1 MLTKDVVK
9 LSPIARLAYWISE
22 RESIRLK
29 KEAGKPKPWTDDE
42 ILKTYRFCN
51 VRRMDDKVSRWI
63 MDNWYGPHFNHS
75 NMLLAAAMARFINLP
90 TSLKKIGGI
99 LFAGKVTDKA
109 VSINWE
115 MVKQILREHRDAGN
129 TVFNGAYMV
138 RGNDGM
144 DKIECV
150 VDYYVK
156 PLHHLSIY
164 RDSMAATHASI
175 LQGYG
180 MGDFMAG
187 QVTADLRWAMEGSW
201 EDAQG
206 WAPMGPGS
214 QRGLNW
220 LLGRDIKF
228 KWKQEAFVNE
238 LLKTVDL
245 LGKLVNYRI
254 TSRLELM
261 DYQNCMCEFDKYSR
275 TLAGTS
281 KPKQKYPGA
290 V

>member
-1 MLTKDVVK
+1 MKLNEVK
-9 LSPIARLAYWISE
+9 KLDPINRLAYWIYE
-22 RESIRLK
+22 REAIRAF
-29 KEAGKPKPWTDDE
+29 KEAGVRKPWTDDE
-42 ILKTYRFCN
+42 ILQSYRFCN
-51 VRRMDDKVSRWI
+51 VRRMDDTVSKWL
-63 MDNWYGPHFNHS
+63 MENWYEPNPDCKH
-75 NMLLAAAMARFINLP
+75 MLLAVALARFINLP
-90 TSLKKIGGI
+90 ASLNKITN
-99 LFAGKVTDKA
+99 LVFRKTEP
-109 VSINWE
+109 NW
-115 MVKQILREHRDAGN
+115 VFIKGTLRNYRDEGN
-129 TVFNGAYMV
+129 TIFNGAYMV

-150 VDYYVK
+150 VDYYVR
-156 PLHHLSIY
+156 PLTTVRIFT
-164 RDSMAATHASI
+164 DSMAATHRNI
-175 LQGYG
+175 LTSYG

-187 QVTADLRWAMEGSW
+187 QVTADLRWAVEGEW
-201 EDAQG
+201 KDAMG

-214 QRGLNW
+214 QRGMNW

-228 KWKQEAFVNE
+228 KWKQEAFTYE

-245 LGKLVNYRI
+245 LEKLVDDRI

-290 V
+290 K